1 MKNTIFRVILLVA
14 SLSPV
19 SAWAHPG
26 HTVEVV
32 PASSV
37 LHYALQPE
45 HSLGFLLAIALLVAI
60 YLKFCQVH
68 PATSRE

>member
-1 MKNTIFRVILLVA
+1 MKNTIFNVVLVSA
-14 SLSPV
+14 SLSSV

-26 HTVEVV
+26 HAVEVV

-45 HSLGFLLAIALLVAI
+45 HGLGMLLASALLVAI
-60 YLKFCQVH
+60 YLKLCQVR
-68 PATSRE
+68 PAAARK